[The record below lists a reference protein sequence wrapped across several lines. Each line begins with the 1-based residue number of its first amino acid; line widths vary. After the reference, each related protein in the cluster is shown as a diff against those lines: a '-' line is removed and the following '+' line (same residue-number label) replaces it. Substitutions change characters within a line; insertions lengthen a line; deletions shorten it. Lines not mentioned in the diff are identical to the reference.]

1 MMSLKEMCRLSLLSC
16 LSRENYSLIST
27 LPLPSAM
34 VHYVCCGRGW
44 DVVPVPPKILCPLTE
59 EDIKQRPAAESDN
72 RSDMF
77 VVDRDQ
83 QRYLLVNCRGAV
95 LMQLPLQRAE
105 DGDEDSEEDPG
116 MDDDR
121 YGPSDQLN
129 DQNTDHSDYQDDLLE
144 DQGDYYDQDNEDEDQ
159 PLEGSMESLEQ
170 YV

>member
-1 MMSLKEMCRLSLLSC
+1 MMSLKQMCRLSILSC

-27 LPLPSAM
+27 LPLPSA
-34 VHYVCCGRGW
+34 VVDYIGSGRGW
-44 DVVPVPPKILCPLTE
+44 DAMPVPPKILCPLSE
-59 EDIKQRPAAESDN
+59 EDIKQRPATESDH

-95 LMQLPLQRAE
+95 LMQLPLQRAG

-116 MDDDR
+116 MDDDC
-121 YGPSDQLN
+121 YGPSDQLDN
-129 DQNTDHSDYQDDLLE
+129 QNTDHGDFRDDLLD
-144 DQGDYYDQDNEDEDQ
+144 DQGDYYDQNNEDEEQ

>member
-1 MMSLKEMCRLSLLSC
+1 MCRLSILSC

-27 LPLPSAM
+27 LPLPSVM
-34 VHYVCCGRGW
+34 VHYISSGRGW
-44 DVVPVPPKILCPLTE
+44 DAMPVPPKILCPLSE
-59 EDIKQRPAAESDN
+59 EDIKQRPATESDH

-95 LMQLPLQRAE
+95 LMQLPLQRAG

-116 MDDDR
+116 MDDDGY

-129 DQNTDHSDYQDDLLE
+129 NQNTDHSDYQDDLLE
-144 DQGDYYDQDNEDEDQ
+144 DQGDYYDQNNEDEEQ